1 MSETNPW
8 VWYSDPDVLRRERE
22 RIFRSAWHYVGHAG
36 RLSEEPS
43 YFACETGG
51 VPAVVTRDADGELR
65 AFLNVCRHRGAEIAA
80 GEGRRETLQCPYHAW
95 TYGLDGRLRTAPR
108 AAEDDLGEVA
118 LAPLRLEAW
127 GPFLFV
133 NADPDA
139 PPLAVDVELPFD
151 PAELR
156 FHERVDYSLAA
167 NWKIAVENYLEC
179 YHCPSRTRG
188 SAGSWTSTRRR
199 TGSKAA
205 ARSGAS
211 TARRGTATGTASST
225 SSGRA

>member
-51 VPAVVTRDADGELR
+51 VPAVITRDAGGELR
-65 AFLNVCRHRGAEIAA
+65 AFVNVCRHRGAEIAA

-108 AAEDDLGEVA
+108 AAEDDLDEVA

-139 PPLAVDVELPFD
+139 PPGRRP
-151 PAELR
+151 
-156 FHERVDYSLAA
+156 
-167 NWKIAVENYLEC
+167 
-179 YHCPSRTRG
+179 RG
-188 SAGSWTSTRRR
+188 G
-199 TGSKAA
+199 
-205 ARSGAS
+205 
-211 TARRGTATGTASST
+211 
-225 SSGRA
+225 